1 MRWGAI
7 LKLLATAG
15 MPETPLAL
23 YSVFETTPRC
33 FPLKLAPLGM
43 RYNAGKRGWV
53 FFSAP

>member
-33 FPLKLAPLGM
+33 FPLKLAPLGI
-43 RYNAGKRGWV
+43 RYNA
-53 FFSAP
+53 